1 MVARRSVARRHR
13 NHECIHHGFPGQQRM
28 PVPRDSNNDVRTRAP
43 IHSLGRRT
51 WRGAPYLFGGRPLG
65 TTLLMNVPG
74 SSVALGCKAE

>member
-1 MVARRSVARRHR
+1 
-13 NHECIHHGFPGQQRM
+13 M